1 MDAGQKMQAGLA
13 VTILEIIETFCEL
26 EATPT
31 GRVPTDASVALVR
44 HKVAEA
50 EMRGLLILP
59 DERA

>member
-1 MDAGQKMQAGLA
+1 MDAGQKMRAGLS

-44 HKVAEA
+44 RKVAEA

-59 DERA
+59 DERG